1 MVVDIGDRLREARER
16 IGMTQLELAEKVGVH
31 VATATLW
38 ENRRNRRPVA
48 TKHIHKLAEVL
59 GIRVSELLG
68 EETRELSSPPP
79 IPDPEPTLTT
89 QTNAE
94 YQLLRLFRQMS
105 EKLKLWQLAQFM
117 QCVSSGQSG
126 QPPSH
131 EVSIDSA
138 ARESTVLGFGR

>member
-16 IGMTQLELAEKVGVH
+16 IGMTQLELAEKDGVH

-68 EETRELSSPPP
+68 EETRELSATANTEAGAHPDDTNQRGISTATA
-79 IPDPEPTLTT
+79 IPANVGGTQVVATGAVHAMCKQRPE
-89 QTNAE
+89 
-94 YQLLRLFRQMS
+94 R
-105 EKLKLWQLAQFM
+105 
-117 QCVSSGQSG
+117 
-126 QPPSH
+126 
-131 EVSIDSA
+131 SA
-138 ARESTVLGFGR
+138 DGP

>member
-59 GIRVSELLG
+59 GMRVSELLG
-68 EETRELSSPPP
+68 EETRELSPLP
-79 IPDPEPTLTT
+79 IPKPEPTLTT
-89 QTNAE
+89 RTNAE

-105 EKLKLWQLAQFM
+105 EELKLWQLAQFM

-126 QPPSH
+126 QPMGH
-131 EVSIDSA
+131 EMSIDSA
-138 ARESTVLGFGR
+138 ARASTVLGFGR